1 VPWHCEADRSRM
13 RPKPGAAQ
21 GATKGSRGVVRGELH
36 CHCRRSVVSPIVL
49 FTTFFL
55 CTATKSCANE
65 KGASG
70 GAPVHGKN
78 VLDLWIM
85 KN

>member
-1 VPWHCEADRSRM
+1 M

-21 GATKGSRGVVRGELH
+21 GATKGSRSVVRGEH

-70 GAPVHGKN
+70 GAPVHRKN
-78 VLDLWIM
+78 VLKINL
-85 KN
+85 